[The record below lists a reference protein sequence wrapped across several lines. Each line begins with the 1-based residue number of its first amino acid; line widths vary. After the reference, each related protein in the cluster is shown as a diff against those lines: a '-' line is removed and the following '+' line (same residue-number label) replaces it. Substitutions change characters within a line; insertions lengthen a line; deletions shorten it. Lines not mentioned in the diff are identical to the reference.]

1 MVIMDFRIRDYM
13 LVQVHDLL
21 KWEGN
26 LFSWIPK
33 LMCSVPIVI
42 HGEVLQE
49 SYLLFYF
56 FCICHGIYQNCVA
69 SFIFWTIIF
78 LYDLLNVVR
87 LCSDS
92 WFVTST
98 AMFHIQATIPRI

>member
-1 MVIMDFRIRDYM
+1 M

-49 SYLLFYF
+49 SYLLFFFFASVMGYIKTVLHLLYF
-56 FCICHGIYQNCVA
+56 GRSYSCMIC
-69 SFIFWTIIF
+69 
-78 LYDLLNVVR
+78 
-87 LCSDS
+87 
-92 WFVTST
+92 
-98 AMFHIQATIPRI
+98 

>member
-1 MVIMDFRIRDYM
+1 M

-49 SYLLFYF
+49 SYLLYF
-56 FCICHGIYQNCVA
+56 FLHLSWDISKLCCIFYI
-69 SFIFWTIIF
+69 
-78 LYDLLNVVR
+78 LD
-87 LCSDS
+87 D
-92 WFVTST
+92 
-98 AMFHIQATIPRI
+98 HILV

>member
-1 MVIMDFRIRDYM
+1 MVVMDFRIRDYM

-49 SYLLFYF
+49 SYLFFFLHLSWDISKLCCIFY
-56 FCICHGIYQNCVA
+56 I
-69 SFIFWTIIF
+69 
-78 LYDLLNVVR
+78 LD
-87 LCSDS
+87 D
-92 WFVTST
+92 
-98 AMFHIQATIPRI
+98 HILV